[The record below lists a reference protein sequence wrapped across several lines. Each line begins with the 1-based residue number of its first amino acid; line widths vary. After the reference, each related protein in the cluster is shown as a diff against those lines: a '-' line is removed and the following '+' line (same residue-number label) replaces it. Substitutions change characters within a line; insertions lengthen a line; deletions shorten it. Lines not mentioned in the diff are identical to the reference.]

1 MSVKR
6 KSIFVPKDNNQAN
19 GFIGSI
25 GYHQGEIEEI
35 EKELNVEVMK
45 LKKQAGKDIK
55 AHKEKIN
62 ELMNGLCAFAEVKK
76 DELLSGRSKTIN
88 FPYGSISWRITPPKV
103 VFRNESKILHALK
116 DLGLSKFIRTKEEV
130 NKQAILE
137 SPEEVKDIKGLSISQ
152 IEEFVVKPRF
162 LDREVIKS
170 FKK

>member
-1 MSVKR
+1 
-6 KSIFVPKDNNQAN
+6 
-19 GFIGSI
+19 
-25 GYHQGEIEEI
+25 
-35 EKELNVEVMK
+35 
-45 LKKQAGKDIK
+45 
-55 AHKEKIN
+55 
-62 ELMNGLCAFAEVKK
+62 
-76 DELLSGRSKTIN
+76 
-88 FPYGSISWRITPPKV
+88 
-103 VFRNESKILHALK
+103 HALK